1 MEFTAKR
8 KYYQIRFGIG
18 VALLAVLI
26 VVALNCGVARISVG
40 QSLRIIASRIPG
52 LNHWIPVY
60 DIDRSAVTILLN
72 LRLPRILLALV
83 AGAGLAVAGAAFQG
97 IFKNPMAEPY
107 VLGIS
112 SGTALGAALAMAMGL
127 EANLMGFGLITFSAF
142 VAGLITAMTV
152 YRIARIGRKTPTVT
166 LLLSGIAVN
175 FFLTASISLIMTFKR
190 EQIERI
196 VMWTMGSVAAAN
208 WTEVLMVSPLV
219 LLATGVLSIY
229 SRDLNLVLLGD
240 ETAQSLGVEVEK
252 VKRAILGVSTL
263 LVAAIVS
270 VSGIIGF
277 VGLIVPHM
285 VRILCGPDH
294 RAVIP
299 FSALGGAAL
308 LIGCDTLARTLVPP
322 SEIPVGIITSL
333 FGVPFFLYLLVK
345 GKKKVFYE

>member
-1 MEFTAKR
+1 MEYAAKR
-8 KYYQIRFGIG
+8 RFFQIWFGIG
-18 VALLAVLI
+18 ILLVAVLI
-26 VVALNCGVARISVG
+26 FSALHCGVARIPVA

-52 LNHWIPVY
+52 LNHWVSVT
-60 DIDRSAVTILLN
+60 DINRTAVTILLN
-72 LRLPRILLALV
+72 LRLPRILLAAV

-112 SGTALGAALAMAMGL
+112 SGTALGAALAITLGV
-127 EANLMGFGLITFSAF
+127 ETNFFGFGLITFSAF
-142 VAGLITAMTV
+142 IGGILTALTV
-152 YRIARIGRKTPTVT
+152 YRIARIGSKTPTVT

-175 FFLTASISLIMTFKR
+175 FFLTGIISLIMTFKR

-196 VMWTMGSVAAAN
+196 VMWTMGSVAAASR
-208 WTEVLMVSPLV
+208 TEVMMVAPLV
-219 LLATGVLSIY
+219 LLMIGVLLIF

-240 ETAQSLGVEVEK
+240 ETAQSLGVKVEK
-252 VKRAILGVSTL
+252 IKQIVLGVSTL
-263 LVAAIVS
+263 LVATVVS

-277 VGLIVPHM
+277 IGLIVPHM

-308 LIGCDTLARTLVPP
+308 LIICDTLARTLVPP

-333 FGVPFFLYLLVK
+333 FGVPFFLCLLVK
-345 GKKKVFYE
+345 RKKKVFYE

>member
-1 MEFTAKR
+1 MEFIAKR

-18 VALLAVLI
+18 ILLLAVLI
-26 VVALNCGVARISVG
+26 VIALNCGIARISVG
-40 QSLRIIASRIPG
+40 QSLRVIASRIPG
-52 LNHWIPVY
+52 LNHWVSLRE
-60 DIDRSAVTILLN
+60 IDRAAMTILLY
-72 LRLPRILLALV
+72 LRLPRILLAAV
-83 AGAGLAVAGAAFQG
+83 AGAGLAVAGVAFQG

-112 SGTALGAALAMAMGL
+112 SGTALGAALAMALGL
-127 EANLMGFGLITFSAF
+127 ETNFLGFGLITFSAF
-142 VAGLITAMTV
+142 AAGILTALSV
-152 YRIARIGRKTPTVT
+152 YGIARIGNKTPTVT

-175 FFLTASISLIMTFKR
+175 FFLTATISLIMTFKR

-196 VMWTMGSVAAAN
+196 VMWTMGSVATAN
-208 WTEVLMVSPLV
+208 WTEVMMVAPLV
-219 LLATGVLSIY
+219 VLTIGVLSIY
-229 SRDLNLVLLGD
+229 SRDMNLVLLGD
-240 ETAQSLGVEVEK
+240 ETAQCLGVQVEK

-277 VGLIVPHM
+277 IGLIVPHM

-299 FSALGGAAL
+299 FAALGGAAL
-308 LIGCDTLARTLVPP
+308 LIICDTLARTLVPP

-345 GKKKVFYE
+345 RKKKV

>member
-1 MEFTAKR
+1 MEFIARR

-18 VALLAVLI
+18 ILLLAVLI
-26 VVALNCGVARISVG
+26 VIALNCGVARISVG
-40 QSLRIIASRIPG
+40 QSLLVIASRIPG
-52 LNHWIPVY
+52 LNHWVSLQ
-60 DIDRSAVTILLN
+60 DIDRAAMTILLY
-72 LRLPRILLALV
+72 LRLPRILLAAV
-83 AGAGLAVAGAAFQG
+83 AGAGLAVAGVAFQG

-112 SGTALGAALAMAMGL
+112 SGTALGAALAMALGL
-127 EANLMGFGLITFSAF
+127 EANFMGFGLITFSAF
-142 VAGLITAMTV
+142 AAGILTALTV
-152 YRIARIGRKTPTVT
+152 YGIARIGSKTPTVT

-175 FFLTASISLIMTFKR
+175 FFLTATISLIMTFKR

-196 VMWTMGSVAAAN
+196 VMWTMGSVATAN
-208 WTEVLMVSPLV
+208 WTEVMMVTPLV
-219 LLATGVLSIY
+219 VLTIGVLSIY

-240 ETAQSLGVEVEK
+240 ETAQCLGVEVEK
-252 VKRAILGVSTL
+252 VKRVILGVSTL

-299 FSALGGAAL
+299 FAALGGAAL
-308 LIGCDTLARTLVPP
+308 LIICDTLARTLVPP

-345 GKKKVFYE
+345 RKKKV

>member
-1 MEFTAKR
+1 MEFIARR

-18 VALLAVLI
+18 ILLLAVLI
-26 VVALNCGVARISVG
+26 VIALNCGVARISVG
-40 QSLRIIASRIPG
+40 QSLLVIASRIPG
-52 LNHWIPVY
+52 LNHWVSLQ
-60 DIDRSAVTILLN
+60 DIDRAAMTILLY
-72 LRLPRILLALV
+72 LRLPRILLAAV
-83 AGAGLAVAGAAFQG
+83 AGAGLAVAGVAFQG

-112 SGTALGAALAMAMGL
+112 SGTALGAALAMALGL
-127 EANLMGFGLITFSAF
+127 EANFMGFGLITFSAF
-142 VAGLITAMTV
+142 AAGILTALTV
-152 YRIARIGRKTPTVT
+152 YGIARIGSKTPTVT

-175 FFLTASISLIMTFKR
+175 FFLTATISLIMTFKR

-196 VMWTMGSVAAAN
+196 VMWTMGSVATAN
-208 WTEVLMVSPLV
+208 WTEVMMVTPLV
-219 LLATGVLSIY
+219 VLTIGVLSIY

-240 ETAQSLGVEVEK
+240 ETAQCLGVEVEK

-299 FSALGGAAL
+299 FAALGGAAL
-308 LIGCDTLARTLVPP
+308 LIICDTLARTLVPP

-345 GKKKVFYE
+345 RKKKV

>member
-1 MEFTAKR
+1 MEFIARR

-18 VALLAVLI
+18 ILLLAVLI
-26 VVALNCGVARISVG
+26 VIALNCGVARISVG
-40 QSLRIIASRIPG
+40 QSLLVIASRIPG
-52 LNHWIPVY
+52 LNHWVSLQ
-60 DIDRSAVTILLN
+60 DIDRAAMTILLY
-72 LRLPRILLALV
+72 LRLPRILLAAV
-83 AGAGLAVAGAAFQG
+83 AGAGLAVAGVAFQG

-112 SGTALGAALAMAMGL
+112 SGTALGAALAMALGL
-127 EANLMGFGLITFSAF
+127 EANFMGFGLITFSAF
-142 VAGLITAMTV
+142 AAGILTALTV
-152 YRIARIGRKTPTVT
+152 YGIARIGSKTPTVT

-175 FFLTASISLIMTFKR
+175 FFLTATISLIMTFKR

-196 VMWTMGSVAAAN
+196 VMWTMGSVATAN
-208 WTEVLMVSPLV
+208 WTEVMMVTPLV
-219 LLATGVLSIY
+219 LLTIGVLSIY

-240 ETAQSLGVEVEK
+240 ETAQCLGVEVEK
-252 VKRAILGVSTL
+252 VKRVILGVSTL

-299 FSALGGAAL
+299 FAALGGAAL
-308 LIGCDTLARTLVPP
+308 LIICDTLARTLVPP

-345 GKKKVFYE
+345 RKKKV